1 MYEEEGTF
9 ERERNL
15 MKSYYPKKAADI
27 QAAVEDACD
36 HLDYEGSFLYDEYP
50 DRWMLRR
57 MCRDIRE
64 TEENTMEAQMVS
76 SEKLEELTE
85 VLLYQEISRRRC
97 RRRRC
102 RGY

>member
-1 MYEEEGTF
+1 
-9 ERERNL
+9 
-15 MKSYYPKKAADI
+15 
-27 QAAVEDACD
+27 
-36 HLDYEGSFLYDEYP
+36 
-50 DRWMLRR
+50 MLRR

>member
-1 MYEEEGTF
+1 MYYDEF
-9 ERERNL
+9 FPFYAAYADPLLYERENIQEKEFAL
-15 MKSYYPKKAADI
+15 MKSW
-27 QAAVEDACD
+27 
-36 HLDYEGSFLYDEYP
+36 YP